1 MGTMRDSIK
10 FNVSNL
16 LCSYNSQD
24 VVVRIDSLQIPT
36 NSIVFIVGPSG
47 IGKSTLL
54 ETLGLMNNTI
64 HNPEAASILFFEDEG
79 HSVNLAN
86 SWSNSDS
93 YLSALRARYFSFIF
107 QETNLMPG
115 FTAGQNLCMKML
127 IQGKTMQEARQQAI
141 HFMAQ
146 LDLHEDIFDRMTHE
160 LSGGQRQR
168 LAFLRAFLGD
178 SQVLFCDEP
187 TGNLDGLTAI
197 RLMEILQRSIKVQ
210 KNSAAIVVS
219 HDLSLA
225 IRFADLIVPIL
236 QESRDVD
243 PERRTGRI
251 NMDYVLTREK
261 ETWSTKGITAIE
273 NVEVHLRAL
282 YAKS

>member
-1 MGTMRDSIK
+1 MGNSMK
-10 FNVSNL
+10 FDVSNL
-16 LCSYNSQD
+16 LCSYNNRD
-24 VVVRIDSLQIPT
+24 VVVRIDSLQIPM

-64 HNPEAASILFFEDEG
+64 HNPEAASILFYEEEG
-79 HSVNLAN
+79 RSINLAN
-86 SWSNSDS
+86 SWKNPDS
-93 YLSALRARYFSFIF
+93 YLAALRAKHFSFIF

-197 RLMEILQRSIKVQ
+197 RLMEILQRSIKEQ

-225 IRFADLIVPIL
+225 IRFADLIVPIQ
-236 QESRDVD
+236 QEGSDGD
-243 PERRTGRI
+243 SERKTGRI
-251 NMDYVLTREK
+251 SKDFVLTREK
-261 ETWSTKGITAIE
+261 DTWSTKGISALE
-273 NVEVHLRAL
+273 NVELHLRNMYL
-282 YAKS
+282 RP

>member
-1 MGTMRDSIK
+1 MK
-10 FNVSNL
+10 FDVSNL
-16 LCSYNSQD
+16 LCSYNNQD
-24 VVVRIDSLQIPT
+24 VVVRIDSLQIPM

-47 IGKSTLL
+47 IGKRTLL

-64 HNPEAASILFFEDEG
+64 HNPEAASILFYEEEG
-79 HSVNLAN
+79 RSINLAN
-86 SWSNSDS
+86 SWKNPDS
-93 YLSALRARYFSFIF
+93 YLAALRAKHFSFIF

-127 IQGKTMQEARQQAI
+127 IQGKTMQEARQHAI

-197 RLMEILQRSIKVQ
+197 RLMEILQRSIKEQ

-225 IRFADLIVPIL
+225 IRFADLIVPIQ
-236 QESRDVD
+236 QEGSDGD
-243 PERRTGRI
+243 SERKTGRI
-251 NMDYVLTREK
+251 SKDFVLTREK
-261 ETWSTKGITAIE
+261 DTWSTKGISTIE
-273 NVEVHLRAL
+273 NVELHLRDM
-282 YAKS
+282 YSRS

>member
-1 MGTMRDSIK
+1 MK
-10 FNVSNL
+10 FDVSNL
-16 LCSYNSQD
+16 LCSYNSHD
-24 VVVRIDSLQIPT
+24 VVVRIDSLQVPM

-64 HNPEAASILFFEDEG
+64 HNPEAASILFFEEEG
-79 HSVNLAN
+79 HSINLAN
-86 SWSNSDS
+86 SWKNPDS
-93 YLSALRARYFSFIF
+93 YLAALRAKHFSFIF

-127 IQGKTMQEARQQAI
+127 IQGKTMKEARQQAI

-225 IRFADLIVPIL
+225 IRFADLIVPIQ
-236 QESRDVD
+236 QEGSDGD
-243 PERRTGRI
+243 SERKTGRI
-251 NMDYVLTREK
+251 SKDFVLTRDK
-261 ETWSTKGITAIE
+261 DVWSTKGISAIE
-273 NVEVHLRAL
+273 NVDLHLRNL
-282 YAKS
+282 YSRS

>member
-1 MGTMRDSIK
+1 MPDSIK

-16 LCSYNSQD
+16 LCSYNGRD
-24 VVVRIDSLQIPT
+24 VVVRIDSLQIPK

-64 HNPEAASILFFEDEG
+64 QNPGSASIHFFEEEG
-79 HSVNLAN
+79 KTINLA
-86 SWSNSDS
+86 SAWSNPDS
-93 YLSALRARYFSFIF
+93 YLSALRSRHFSFIF

-168 LAFLRAFLGD
+168 IAFLRAFLGD

-187 TGNLDGLTAI
+187 TGNLDGLTAV
-197 RLMEILQRSIKVQ
+197 RLMEILQRSIKERI
-210 KNSAAIVVS
+210 NSAAIVVS

-225 IRFADLIVPIL
+225 MRFADLIVPIL
-236 QESRDVD
+236 QEGKDLD

-251 NMDYVLTREK
+251 SRDYVLTRDQEK
-261 ETWSTKGITAIE
+261 WSTKNISAIE
-273 NVEVHLRAL
+273 DVESHLRAL
-282 YAKS
+282 YSKS

>member
-1 MGTMRDSIK
+1 MPGSIK

-24 VVVRIDSLQIPT
+24 VVVRIDSLEIPT
-36 NSIVFIVGPSG
+36 KSIVFIVGPSG

-64 HNPEAASILFFEDEG
+64 YNPTAASIHFFVEEEK
-79 HSVNLAN
+79 SINLATA
-86 SWSNSDS
+86 WSNPDS
-93 YLSALRARYFSFIF
+93 YLSSLRSRHFSFIF

-168 LAFLRAFLGD
+168 IAFLRAFLGD

-187 TGNLDGLTAI
+187 TGNLDGLTAV
-197 RLMEILQRSIKVQ
+197 RLMEILQRSIKERI
-210 KNSAAIVVS
+210 NSAAIVVS

-225 IRFADLIVPIL
+225 MRFADLIVPIL
-236 QESRDVD
+236 QEGKDLD

-251 NMDYVLTREK
+251 SMDYVLTRDQEK
-261 ETWSTKGITAIE
+261 WSTKNISTIE
-273 NVEVHLRAL
+273 DVESHLHAL
-282 YAKS
+282 YSKS

>member
-1 MGTMRDSIK
+1 MK
-10 FNVSNL
+10 FDVSNL

-24 VVVRIDSLQIPT
+24 VVVRIDSLQIPM

-64 HNPEAASILFFEDEG
+64 HNPEAASILFYEEEG
-79 HSVNLAN
+79 RSINLAN
-86 SWSNSDS
+86 SWKNPDS
-93 YLSALRARYFSFIF
+93 YLATLRAKHFSFIF

-197 RLMEILQRSIKVQ
+197 RLMEILQRSIKEQ

-225 IRFADLIVPIL
+225 IRFADLIVPI
-236 QESRDVD
+236 QQDSSHGDS
-243 PERRTGRI
+243 ERKIGVI
-251 NMDYVLTREK
+251 NKDFVLTREK
-261 ETWSTKGITAIE
+261 TTWSTKGIAAIE
-273 NVEVHLRAL
+273 NVELHLRNM
-282 YAKS
+282 YSRP